1 MTSEKISKEL
11 IVEDIIEQIAIFV
24 KVHLTE
30 VYNLCNLFTLFKN

>member
-30 VYNLCNLFTLFKN
+30 V